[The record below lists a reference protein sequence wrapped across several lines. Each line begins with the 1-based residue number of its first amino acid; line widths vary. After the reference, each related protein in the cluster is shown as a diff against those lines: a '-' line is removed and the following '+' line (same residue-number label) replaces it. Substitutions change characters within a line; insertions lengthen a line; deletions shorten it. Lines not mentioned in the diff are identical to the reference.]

1 MLPRRPVRG
10 RSQVTDHEATRSKR
24 GPRTPMSAGS
34 GTSRKR
40 RGCSLRRTRTRRR
53 TWKRGQNCDSDSGRV
68 LGRLRARY
76 TGTSAASTAP
86 RRNVRARAALAA
98 GRFMVSDL
106 APSAHGTLREHGQ
119 RRSFSHAG
127 GQTQHTCA
135 CLTDPSN
142 VCGRTCERTHLQE
155 ACRLQTHFRGTV
167 AATWCRT
174 QLTPSLRAR
183 VGARM
188 RTMTTA
194 AVARTLT
201 HSVSPLHA

>member
-1 MLPRRPVRG
+1 M
-10 RSQVTDHEATRSKR
+10 
-24 GPRTPMSAGS
+24 
-34 GTSRKR
+34 
-40 RGCSLRRTRTRRR
+40 
-53 TWKRGQNCDSDSGRV
+53 
-68 LGRLRARY
+68 
-76 TGTSAASTAP
+76 
-86 RRNVRARAALAA
+86 RARAALAA

-106 APSAHGTLREHGQ
+106 APCAHGTLREHGQ

-127 GQTQHTCA
+127 GQTQRTCA

-183 VGARM
+183 VGART

-194 AVARTLT
+194 AVTRFRATSELPALPAQSAGATCRPERLLQSPMRGPRLPRVASWPRLLRVASCPAILPLGRRRSSGSGGCFARAAL
-201 HSVSPLHA
+201 